1 MVTLCFLKYL
11 LKKKKQCQY
20 DMFVSF
26 SGPCSNLI
34 TVHDSSVSSYSSLD
48 YSGSWWQVNWCS
60 NVWVHQLRRQPTAYR
75 VFLGDNLVALPC
87 AWFTCL
93 SWTSSAVG
101 SCIENCQPCPSENRG
116 TCYSKNLNS
125 LSASLAVANQ
135 HQGILWSKQ
144 MGVNFGN
151 FTFDVI
157 WCWISSNSSPVS

>member
-48 YSGSWWQVNWCS
+48 YSGSWWQVNWCRS
-60 NVWVHQLRRQPTAYR
+60 RSLAWESVKQPASRVRKTIYPVLGSLVRAGQLVQLAVVLKTANPVHLKTGER
-75 VFLGDNLVALPC
+75 VTFSPFLC
-87 AWFTCL
+87 
-93 SWTSSAVG
+93 
-101 SCIENCQPCPSENRG
+101 
-116 TCYSKNLNS
+116 
-125 LSASLAVANQ
+125 LAVASQ